1 MKPTQLVVT
10 GLLVG
15 TIGVLIGIPPGNT
28 NVLQQIQ
35 EAAARVP
42 AGGDFPSLAGAT
54 EWLNSPPLTPA
65 GLRGKVVLVDF
76 STYTCINWL
85 RSMPYVRAWAEKY
98 KGQGLVVI
106 NVQTPEF
113 EFEKNVD
120 NVRLASKER
129 MVGYPTAIDNDFAIW
144 HAFNNEYWPALYII
158 DAHGNIR
165 HHQFGEGGYDQ
176 SEKIIQQLL
185 TEAGDTGIGHGLVSV
200 DARGPEVP
208 ADWASLKSPET
219 YLGYDRA
226 DRFDSPGGAVTDTR
240 HTYSSPAQLRLNR
253 WALSGDWTIQ
263 GQGAVLNTANGRVV
277 YRFHARDLHLVMG
290 PAMRGATVRFR
301 ITIDGQP
308 PGNAHGTDVD
318 AQGNGTVSE
327 QRLYQLIR
335 QSEPISDRTFEIE
348 FLDPGAQPF
357 VFTFG

>member
-1 MKPTQLVVT
+1 MKLSQLVLA
-10 GLLVG
+10 GLLASA
-15 TIGVLIGIPPGNT
+15 IGVLIKILPKDTTVVQQMTAASVHLPIEGDLPP
-28 NVLQQIQ
+28 
-35 EAAARVP
+35 
-42 AGGDFPSLAGAT
+42 FSGAT

-76 STYTCINWL
+76 STYSCINWL

-98 KGQGLVVI
+98 KDKGLVVI

-129 MVGYPTAIDNDFAIW
+129 MVDYPTVIDNDFAIW
-144 HAFNNEYWPALYII
+144 HAFNNEYWPALYIV
-158 DAHGNIR
+158 DAHGHIR
-165 HHQFGEGGYDQ
+165 HHQFGEGGYAE
-176 SEKIIQQLL
+176 SEKVIQQLL
-185 TEAGDTGIGHGLVSV
+185 TDAGATGVGHDLVSV
-200 DARGPEVP
+200 DARGPEIP
-208 ADWASLKSPET
+208 ADWSSLKSPET

-226 DRFDSPGGAVTDTR
+226 DDFDSPGGAVTDKR
-240 HTYSSPAQLRLNR
+240 HVYSVPPQLRLNH
-253 WALSGDWTIQ
+253 WALSGDWTVQ
-263 GQGAVLNTANGRVV
+263 HQGAVLNTANGRVV

-290 PAMRGATVRFR
+290 PATRGTTVRFR
-301 ITIDGQP
+301 VRIDGQP
-308 PGNAHGTDVD
+308 PGDAHGTDLD
-318 AQGNGTVSE
+318 AQGNGTVTE

-335 QSEPISDRTFEIE
+335 QSEPITDRTFEIE